1 MTAKKTNGSDQTVL
15 GKYVFLD
22 IVSYSHNRT
31 VEAQSYIIDVF
42 NKIVKDA
49 LHQSKIIEKQRILIP
64 TGDGVCIALL
74 NINEPYDAHMEVAL
88 KILELLHKHNQM
100 EKDEMRQF
108 QVRIGINENTDNLII
123 DINGNKNVAGA
134 GITEAQRIMDQGEPN
149 TILVSH
155 TVHNHLYQREKYI
168 NKFKSYSVVV
178 KHNQKIEVQQ
188 YLDSE
193 LEFINSGEIKTTTHF
208 FDALKIQTGKLKEK
222 ILS

>member
-1 MTAKKTNGSDQTVL
+1 MTTKKNNGNNKTVV
-15 GKYVFLD
+15 GRYIFLD

-31 VEAQSYIIDVF
+31 VEAQSDIIDVF

-49 LHQSKIIEKQRILIP
+49 LHQSKILEKQRILIP

-74 NINEPYDAHMEVAL
+74 NMNEPFDVHMEVAL
-88 KILELLHKHNQM
+88 KVLELLSKYNQS

-149 TILVSH
+149 TILVGH
-155 TVHNHLYQREKYI
+155 TVYNHLYQREKYI
-168 NKFKSYSVVV
+168 NKFKEYTVIV
-178 KHNQKIEVQQ
+178 KHKKKMEVYQ
-188 YLDSE
+188 YLDLQLDFLGSE
-193 LEFINSGEIKTTTHF
+193 EVKAGTLFESIKSH
-208 FDALKIQTGKLKEK
+208 TGKLKDK
-222 ILS
+222 IMS

>member
-1 MTAKKTNGSDQTVL
+1 MTTKKTNGTNHTVL

-31 VEAQSYIIDVF
+31 VEAQSEIIDVF

-49 LHQSKIIEKQRILIP
+49 LHQCKITEKDRILIP

-74 NINEPYDAHMEVAL
+74 NINEPYDVHLELAL
-88 KILELLHKHNQM
+88 KILELLHKYNLS

-108 QVRIGINENTDNLII
+108 KIRVGINENTDNLIV

-134 GITEAQRIMDQGEPN
+134 GITDAQRIMDQGESN
-149 TILVSH
+149 TILVSP
-155 TVHNHLYQREKYI
+155 TVYNHLYQREKYS
-168 NKFKSYSVVV
+168 NKFKSYTVIV
-178 KHNQKIEVQQ
+178 KHHKKMEVYQ
-188 YLDSE
+188 YLDPE
-193 LEFINSGEIKTTTHF
+193 LEFLNSTEVKPGTFFESIKSH
-208 FDALKIQTGKLKEK
+208 TGKLKER